1 MVLWFTGLSGSGKS
15 TVARKVVGT
24 LFEQGCQVAML
35 DGDNVRHGLCGDLEF
50 TDRDRSENIRRV
62 GEAAKLFFEQGNIV
76 ACTFISPFES
86 DRDFVR
92 SIMPDGHFLEVHIK
106 CDIEVCKRRDPKG
119 LYKKA
124 MAGEIKDFTGISSP
138 YEEPV
143 NPEIVVETDIDH
155 IDAIVAKIMTQLQDR
170 GII

>member
-1 MVLWFTGLSGSGKS
+1 M
-15 TVARKVVGT
+15 
-24 LFEQGCQVAML
+24 FEQGCQVAML

-50 TDRDRSENIRRV
+50 SDRDRSENIRRV
-62 GEAAKLFFEQGNIV
+62 GETAKLFFEQGNIV
-76 ACTFISPFES
+76 ACTFISPFRE

-92 SIMPDGHFLEVHIK
+92 GILPKASFLEVHIK

-124 MAGEIKDFTGISSP
+124 LAGEIKDFTGISSP
-138 YEEPV
+138 YEEPE

-155 IDAIVAKIMTQLQDR
+155 LDSVLAKIMTYLKDQ